1 MPEAVGD
8 LLVEMDGISKD
19 FPGVHALRDCRF
31 DLRRGEIHALVGE
44 NGAGK
49 STLMKILAGVYRMDS
64 GRIRL
69 KGADVDIT
77 TPRAA
82 QQLGISIIHQELSLM
97 PNLTAAQNIFIGRE
111 PRGMLPFLLDE
122 RALNKNAQALF
133 DQLHLRLDPQTKVA
147 NLAVAQQQMVEI
159 AKALSHK
166 AEVVIMDEPTAA
178 LTETEIDELFRII
191 GKLRETGVG
200 VVHISHRLEELKR
213 ISDRVTVMRDGQY
226 IATVETKDASI
237 EQIIRM
243 MVGRAIF
250 EEAREIHEAHPD
262 VVLDVRDLSR
272 GHAVRHVSFNLHRGE
287 ILGFAGLVGAGRT
300 EVARA
305 IFGADRADSAEIS
318 VSGHAAHIRNP
329 GDAVRRG
336 IGYLSEDRKRYGLAL
351 SMDVETNIVL
361 ATFRKFLRAFGRVD
375 VGRTRSA
382 AQQRVERLAIKTPS
396 IRQKVRNLSGGNQ
409 QKVVIAKWLTAD
421 TDILIFDEP
430 TRGIDV
436 GAKSEIYHLLNELAL
451 QGKAIIMISSEL
463 PEILRMSHRILV
475 MCEGRITG
483 ELSGA
488 GATQEQIMTYA
499 TMREAVAQASD

>member
-1 MPEAVGD
+1 
-8 LLVEMDGISKD
+8 MDGISKD

-31 DLRRGEIHALVGE
+31 DLRRGEVHALVGE

-49 STLMKILAGVYRMDS
+49 STLMKILAGVYRMDA
-64 GRIRL
+64 GRIRV
-69 KGADVDIT
+69 KGVDVDIP

-111 PRGMLPFLLDE
+111 PRRVLPFLLDD
-122 RALNKNAQALF
+122 RALNRNAQALF
-133 DQLHLRLDPQTKVA
+133 DQLHLKLDPQTKVA

-159 AKALSHK
+159 AKALSYK

-191 GKLRETGVG
+191 RRIRETGVG
-200 VVHISHRLEELKR
+200 VVHISHRLDELKR
-213 ISDRVTVMRDGQY
+213 ISDRVTVMRDGQF
-226 IATVETKDASI
+226 IATVDTKGATID
-237 EQIIRM
+237 QIIRM
-243 MVGRAIF
+243 MVGRTIF
-250 EEAREIHEAHPD
+250 EEAPELHATDPE

-272 GHAVRHVSFNLHRGE
+272 GRAVRHVSFNLHRGE

-305 IFGADRADSAEIS
+305 VFGADRADSAEIS
-318 VSGHAAHIRNP
+318 LKGRVAHINSP

-336 IGYLSEDRKRYGLAL
+336 IGYLSEDRKRFGLAL

-361 ATFRKFLRAFGRVD
+361 ATFRKFLRAFGRID
-375 VGRTRSA
+375 ARRTRSTA
-382 AQQRVERLAIKTPS
+382 LQRVERLAIKTPS
-396 IRQKVRNLSGGNQ
+396 IHQKVRNLSGGNQ

-421 TDILIFDEP
+421 TDILIFHEP

-436 GAKSEIYHLLNELAL
+436 GAKSEIYHLLNELAQ

-463 PEILRMSHRILV
+463 PEILRMIHRIIV

-499 TMREAVAQASD
+499 TMREAVAQPSQ